1 MYYRYKNLRLCRRI
15 RDLGHGGLH
24 LLPTR
29 RPQRLPQATFRH
41 LPMWLGGRDLTLPCF
56 RQTKD
61 AFTSVLSRPDVD
73 PTLPPQQGQSAGER
87 CAVHGKAGTQRLLVR
102 LANNAEG
109 GQQTKLGDFD
119 VGLAEFLVVDPRDE
133 SCETAKIL
141 TSAKEWKKCICA
153 MNAVNWPIHN
163 SMYIHLIS
171 RRVKQRGRLGTV
183 KMENQLVLG
192 EWNLVSR
199 LSPAEF
205 DKELYK
211 AGWQFF
217 YIPPE
222 VREYS
227 PR

>member
-1 MYYRYKNLRLCRRI
+1 FFPKKARSPAPSNSATNNELSFRMGEILSEGCSGSIPSQNRCIYIYYRYKNLRLCRRV

-29 RPQRLPQATFRH
+29 RSQRRPQATFRH

-73 PTLPPQQGQSAGER
+73 PTLPPQQDQSAGGR
-87 CAVHGKAGTQRLLVR
+87 CAVHGTAGTERLRVR

-109 GQQTKLGDFD
+109 SQQTKLGDFD

-141 TSAKEWKKCICA
+141 TSAKE
-153 MNAVNWPIHN
+153 
-163 SMYIHLIS
+163 
-171 RRVKQRGRLGTV
+171 
-183 KMENQLVLG
+183 
-192 EWNLVSR
+192 
-199 LSPAEF
+199 
-205 DKELYK
+205 
-211 AGWQFF
+211 
-217 YIPPE
+217 
-222 VREYS
+222 
-227 PR
+227 

>member
-15 RDLGHGGLH
+15 RDLGHSSLH

-29 RPQRLPQATFRH
+29 KSQRLPQATFRH

-109 GQQTKLGDFD
+109 GQQAKLGDFD

-153 MNAVNWPIHN
+153 MNVVNWPTHN
-163 SMYIHLIS
+163 SMYIHLIL
-171 RRVKQRGRLGTV
+171 RGVKERGRLI
-183 KMENQLVLG
+183 
-192 EWNLVSR
+192 
-199 LSPAEF
+199 
-205 DKELYK
+205 
-211 AGWQFF
+211 F
-217 YIPPE
+217 YGGYARPTRTCSDAFARPVTKGKQSQRRSY
-222 VREYS
+222 VRYARPQKRS
-227 PR
+227 ARVVG